1 MGLGLI
7 EQTNG
12 KFRLRNDLEEL
23 SALARLL
30 RTQSD
35 IDLFESDTPISGAT
49 LTGFSAYQNYGVKV
63 VPNKY
68 FYVRKKKD
76 VSIEEVFVHSVWF
89 AKNSNDLSLVSI
101 FYLKNRDIMNFE
113 KVYHIARR
121 YGIQDKLALIPKFI
135 RDHFEEIREKAKL
148 YEVNVEINSRTDLED
163 IFLSIDENLSNKAR
177 IYLIGGTNLVFRGL
191 RSSTKDIDIICERRY
206 FRLVVDALRKIGF
219 ICKEVACVKGERR
232 IDVFNEKVFRGYF
245 LTEAVKERSKLVW
258 KGKKL
263 EVLLTPLEFIFLLK
277 SATERDLDVDDCYTI
292 AREGLDWN
300 FLFREALTQ
309 QKKIKKVVLISLLDT
324 LDLLRERYSINIKIP
339 RKIEKET
346 LKLVILYILNE
357 KAMNVKEIISFLEK
371 PESTV
376 RKILDELLKEGHVER
391 IKENREYRWKAK

>member
-1 MGLGLI
+1 VIKKRLKKKILVKLSKNPVVELIKKVYEKYPKLLIGKRELLLSHLLDFQDFSSLEAKTKLSSKQLSVYLKEFMGLGLI

-23 SALARLL
+23 STLARLL

-68 FYVRKKKD
+68 FYIRKKKD

-101 FYLKNRDIMNFE
+101 FYLKNRDSMNFE

-135 RDHFEEIREKAKL
+135 RDNFEEIREKAKL

-191 RSSTKDIDIICERRY
+191 RSSTRI
-206 FRLVVDALRKIGF
+206 LTLS
-219 ICKEVACVKGERR
+219 VKGGTF
-232 IDVFNEKVFRGYF
+232 V
-245 LTEAVKERSKLVW
+245 
-258 KGKKL
+258 
-263 EVLLTPLEFIFLLK
+263 
-277 SATERDLDVDDCYTI
+277 
-292 AREGLDWN
+292 
-300 FLFREALTQ
+300 
-309 QKKIKKVVLISLLDT
+309 
-324 LDLLRERYSINIKIP
+324 
-339 RKIEKET
+339 
-346 LKLVILYILNE
+346 
-357 KAMNVKEIISFLEK
+357 
-371 PESTV
+371 
-376 RKILDELLKEGHVER
+376 
-391 IKENREYRWKAK
+391 